1 MTFKDWQK
9 TDYGYVERDTRFYK
23 DDEWFGAD
31 GDGTAGNDGSM
42 AWEWAAFLM
51 EALSDMR
58 TIFGVE
64 HMWDFFHPSTYC
76 LVNLA
81 NRCQIDSSIA
91 AIGYHVQIVT
101 PNDSFIKILIYKDGN
116 PSPLQIVFY
125 NEDKLIGVISPIP
138 SPQYFNKQTHR
149 RKGAKKLHS
158 FLRKFPH
165 TELLEASSFIDKA
178 INRFVDSDKLQ

>member
-1 MTFKDWQK
+1 MSSEEWKK
-9 TDYGYVERDTRFYK
+9 TDYGYIQEDIKEF
-23 DDEWFGAD
+23 DEWFGVEPVA
-31 GDGTAGNDGSM
+31 AM
-42 AWEWAAFLM
+42 EWSEWLM
-51 EALSDMR
+51 EAISDMKK
-58 TIFGVE
+58 FGVE
-64 HMWDFFHPSTYC
+64 YAWDFFYPAVYGLIH
-76 LVNLA
+76 LA
-81 NRCQIDSSIA
+81 NRVGIDSSIA

-101 PNDSFIKILIYKDGN
+101 PNASFVKILIFKNGN
-116 PSPLQIVFY
+116 PSPLQIIFY